1 MTPAHEPTG
10 CKAGKK
16 KKRVLSVVRNEDIV
30 LLSVLRPSA
39 LHLLFLEERCL
50 DGETYMKDL
59 IQLNP
64 TAEWVI
70 KAVQR

>member
-1 MTPAHEPTG
+1 MF
-10 CKAGKK
+10 C
-16 KKRVLSVVRNEDIV
+16 SIC
-30 LLSVLRPSA
+30 RPS
-39 LHLLFLEERCL
+39 EERCL

-64 TAEWVI
+64 SAEWVI